1 MSTGTVS
8 KSQSLL
14 NFHSDKR
21 IDAGTNAEN
30 HVITQVK
37 KRPRIAKDIE
47 YPTIYINGDEAP
59 LDAPFNSASN
69 TTVINNRHTSLEEG
83 NMKIVK
89 LNRLRDKDDR
99 YESHISFLNDCIDI
113 KRIPNGLVID
123 LEPSIGNNDEAFRA
137 KWYQRLEE
145 FSLTLMK
152 DIVEYS
158 ENVKEET
165 SAKIK
170 TEEESLKISLNA
182 DDYNE
187 VSEALNKNSANRKY
201 VLKQNKR
208 KKFHHLK
215 YHRAAP
221 THKPFQPTNGQE
233 RPAPNTGPPNDNRG
247 RNENRSLRTNHYQ
260 PQEKTWSSLFR
271 SNSRTN
277 IRNSNI
283 RTRNHDNNRETNTR
297 ESNNNSNFQDNKH
310 KSNTDN
316 QIQELQNEIIALKAA
331 KQTTEHPKKR
341 ETCPSPRKGQPTRT
355 NHISKQ
361 GHSGCRTGNDFHQQH
376 YGNFSRIQKTIRKT
390 TTYRTDPLGYVIN
403 LTNKY
408 FTYNDFKLLNKNLN
422 FVPNPGIYNK
432 HVFEK
437 DKNTFF
443 HRMMLKSHFG
453 NTEPIQYKGYRNK
466 TNKDWLPDNTHHTVK
481 TFIESVSKDLE
492 NTQSNENQP
501 IRNNL
506 TKGEIHSLIHLKE
519 KETI

>member
-47 YPTIYINGDEAP
+47 YPTIFINGDEAP

-69 TTVINNRHTSLEEG
+69 ITVINNRHTSLEEG

-158 ENVKEET
+158 EKVKEET
-165 SAKIK
+165 SAKIN

-187 VSEALNKNSANRKY
+187 VSEALNK
-201 VLKQNKR
+201 R

-215 YHRAAP
+215 YHRATP
-221 THKPFQPTNGQE
+221 TRKTFQPTNGQE

-247 RNENRSLRTNHYQ
+247 RNENH
-260 PQEKTWSSLFR
+260 
-271 SNSRTN
+271 
-277 IRNSNI
+277 
-283 RTRNHDNNRETNTR
+283 
-297 ESNNNSNFQDNKH
+297 
-310 KSNTDN
+310 
-316 QIQELQNEIIALKAA
+316 
-331 KQTTEHPKKR
+331 
-341 ETCPSPRKGQPTRT
+341 
-355 NHISKQ
+355 
-361 GHSGCRTGNDFHQQH
+361 
-376 YGNFSRIQKTIRKT
+376 
-390 TTYRTDPLGYVIN
+390 GY
-403 LTNKY
+403 
-408 FTYNDFKLLNKNLN
+408 
-422 FVPNPGIYNK
+422 
-432 HVFEK
+432 
-437 DKNTFF
+437 FF
-443 HRMMLKSHFG
+443 HRSCR
-453 NTEPIQYKGYRNK
+453 QSGY
-466 TNKDWLPDNTHHTVK
+466 
-481 TFIESVSKDLE
+481 
-492 NTQSNENQP
+492 
-501 IRNNL
+501 
-506 TKGEIHSLIHLKE
+506 
-519 KETI
+519 